1 MRDARRV
8 LWNENQKALRLA
20 LTHPEQYGN
29 GLELFREQHGMV
41 HAAAVAGKSAPTFED
56 EVWDGLSESA
66 ARTVPP
72 GGEHSIAWMTW
83 HITRVEDL
91 TMNLLIAGA
100 EQVFTRDAWRARL
113 RTGVVDSGNAM
124 DAQEM
129 TAFSASVDLAALR
142 EYRLAVGRQTR
153 VVAARLGPVEW
164 KQKVLPARL
173 ERIREEGG
181 VADGALGL
189 LAYWGGLTT
198 AGLLLMPPTRH
209 PFMHWNEALQLRARL
224 RPGK

>member
-8 LWNENQKALRLA
+8 LWNENQKALRMALA
-20 LTHPEQYGN
+20 QPEQAGKA
-29 GLELFREQHGMV
+29 LELFREQHGMV
-41 HAAAVAGKSAPTFED
+41 HAAAMSARGTSTFED
-56 EVWDGLSESA
+56 EVWDGLSEFA
-66 ARTVPP
+66 ARNVPP
-72 GGEHSIAWMTW
+72 NGEHSIAWMTW

-91 TMNLLIAGA
+91 TMNLLAAGE
-100 EQVFTRDAWRARL
+100 EQVINRDQWRGRL
-113 RTGVVDSGNAM
+113 RVGLVDTGNAM

-129 TAFSASVDLAALR
+129 AAFSASVDLAALR

-153 VVAARLGPVEW
+153 LTAAQLGPVEL
-164 KQKVLPARL
+164 KRKVLPERL
-173 ERIREEGG
+173 QKIRQEGG

-209 PFMHWNEALQLRARL
+209 PFVHWNEALQARSRL
-224 RPGK
+224 MPRG